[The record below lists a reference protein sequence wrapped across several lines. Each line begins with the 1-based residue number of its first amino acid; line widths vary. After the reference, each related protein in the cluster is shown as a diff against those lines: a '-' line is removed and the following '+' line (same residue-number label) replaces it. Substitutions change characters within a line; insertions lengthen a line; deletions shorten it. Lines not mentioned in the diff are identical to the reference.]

1 MTRAQS
7 RAMNFDADSP
17 ADAQGVAQKGGR
29 PLSARDR
36 TAALALA
43 SAGKLVDRLVADGEL
58 AELMKSQGYNDAEFQ
73 TGVTLQTAAEEV
85 FQTCRRAQVALYR
98 TQLEFAMRSE
108 DAREEYLDFRWAARN
123 AFPDEDAR
131 RVLVVHETVALEL
144 QPFLAQAAV
153 SYRAAQ
159 EAGVAE
165 RMARAGFGVDQV
177 ATALANLRRLARL
190 DLALEASQNRAA
202 RCLDERELALAMVN
216 LWIRDFYRAARCA
229 LGERWRPPVAQ
240 PAARD
245 RTPRNGRTERP
256 AERPGGPARFAW
268 RMPPGRF

>member
-1 MTRAQS
+1 
-7 RAMNFDADSP
+7 MNFDADSP

-29 PLSARDR
+29 PLSERDR

-43 SAGKLVDRLVADGEL
+43 SAGKLVGRLVADDEL
-58 AELMKSQGYNDAEFQ
+58 AELMKSQGYNQAELQ

-98 TQLEFAMRSE
+98 MQLEFEMRWE

-123 AFPDEDAR
+123 AFPDEEAR
-131 RVLVVHETVALEL
+131 RVLVVHETVSSEL

-159 EAGVAE
+159 SAEVVE
-165 RMARAGFGVDQV
+165 RMAEAGFGADQV
-177 ATALANLRRLARL
+177 AAALANVRRLARL
-190 DLALEASQNRAA
+190 DLALQASRNHAA

-229 LGERWRPPVAQ
+229 MGERWRPPVAQ
-240 PAARD
+240 PSARE
-245 RTPRNGRTERP
+245 RKPRNVRMTRLVD
-256 AERPGGPARFAW
+256 RPGDSGRFVW